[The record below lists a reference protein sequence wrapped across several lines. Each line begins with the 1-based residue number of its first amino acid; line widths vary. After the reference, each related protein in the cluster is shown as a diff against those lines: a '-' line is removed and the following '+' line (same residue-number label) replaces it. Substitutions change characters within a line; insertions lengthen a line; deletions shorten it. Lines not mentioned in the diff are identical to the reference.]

1 MVNNLRCFSLTRAV
15 SHDEDSDCSFSFI
28 AHLAVNFL
36 HFLNAFEIQVKFI
49 FSLPRKG
56 ILGKVSS
63 LSIKIDMVSYNE
75 HSQRRSFKLIPS
87 HIIYD
92 FVLDSTA
99 TYRRLGKF
107 QLSRNVYFQFIL
119 FIFRSFSQHQQ
130 IKMHSS
136 YNDFDLMKK
145 IIIKKQDILQ
155 RLSSLQT
162 LGQADK
168 LLSLHFFKTSS
179 AANYYIQVNLTF
191 NGMVL

>member
-1 MVNNLRCFSLTRAV
+1 
-15 SHDEDSDCSFSFI
+15 
-28 AHLAVNFL
+28 
-36 HFLNAFEIQVKFI
+36 
-49 FSLPRKG
+49 
-56 ILGKVSS
+56 
-63 LSIKIDMVSYNE
+63 
-75 HSQRRSFKLIPS
+75 
-87 HIIYD
+87 
-92 FVLDSTA
+92 
-99 TYRRLGKF
+99 
-107 QLSRNVYFQFIL
+107 
-119 FIFRSFSQHQQ
+119 
-130 IKMHSS
+130 MHSS